1 MDQNKKLRIGGQAVM
16 EGVMIKTKKNLVIA
30 VRKPNRKITVK
41 KQKLK
46 PLSEKIKFF
55 GWPFI
60 RGIVELIE
68 ILVIGVKALSYS
80 ANESIDKKEEKIT
93 SKELMITLLI
103 AFGFAF
109 LLFKFLPLLITK
121 FIFSK
126 GAISS
131 SRIIF
136 NLVDGLLRISMF
148 ILYILIISGM
158 KDVKRL
164 FQYHGA
170 EHKAVNCFEAGKKLT
185 HENIK
190 KYSTLHPRCGTS
202 FIFIVLFVAILVF
215 SIVKIDINF
224 WLLLLLRIPLIL
236 PIAGISY
243 EILKLSDRFKTN
255 AIFNS
260 LSKPGLWLQRIT
272 TRQPT
277 KKQIEVAIAAV
288 NNILKLEKKKVKF
301 RKVFK

>member
-1 MDQNKKLRIGGQAVM
+1 MDKKLKIGGQAVM
-16 EGVMIKTKKNLVIA
+16 EGVMIKSKKNLVIT
-30 VRKPNRKITVK
+30 VRKPNGKITVK

-46 PLSEKIKFF
+46 PLSEKIKFL

-68 ILVIGVKALSYS
+68 LLVIGVKALSYS

-93 SKELMITLLI
+93 SKELMFTLLI

-126 GAISS
+126 GVISS

-148 ILYILIISGM
+148 ILYILLISRM

-224 WLLLLLRIPLIL
+224 WLLLVLRIPLIL

-243 EILKLSDRFKTN
+243 ELLKLSDKFKSN
-255 AIFNS
+255 VIFNS

-277 KKQIEVAIAAV
+277 KKQVEVAILAV
-288 NNILKLEKKKVKF
+288 KNILKLEKAA
-301 RKVFK
+301 

>member
-1 MDQNKKLRIGGQAVM
+1 MKVLASDKIAEIGLKMLKNAGIDAEM
-16 EGVMIKTKKNLVIA
+16 KTGLPEA
-30 VRKPNRKITVK
+30 
-41 KQKLK
+41 
-46 PLSEKIKFF
+46 
-55 GWPFI
+55 
-60 RGIVELIE
+60 ELIKIIPE
-68 ILVIGVKALSYS
+68 YDALVVRS
-80 ANESIDKKEEKIT
+80 ATKVTPKI
-93 SKELMITLLI
+93 I
-103 AFGFAF
+103 
-109 LLFKFLPLLITK
+109 
-121 FIFSK
+121 
-126 GAISS
+126 
-131 SRIIF
+131 
-136 NLVDGLLRISMF
+136 
-148 ILYILIISGM
+148 
-158 KDVKRL
+158 
-164 FQYHGA
+164 
-170 EHKAVNCFEAGKKLT
+170 EAGKKLT
-185 HENIK
+185 QENIK

>member
-1 MDQNKKLRIGGQAVM
+1 MDKNKKLNIGGQAVI

-30 VRKPNRKITVK
+30 VRKPNGKITAK

-68 ILVIGVKALSYS
+68 ILVIGVKALNYS

-93 SKELMITLLI
+93 SKELVITFVI
-103 AFGFAF
+103 ALGFAF

-121 FIFSK
+121 FIFNK
-126 GAISS
+126 GVIGS
-131 SRIIF
+131 SRAIF
-136 NLVDGLLRISMF
+136 NLIDGLLRISMF
-148 ILYILIISGM
+148 ILYILIISRM

-170 EHKAVNCFEAGKKLT
+170 EHKAVNCFEDGKKLT

-202 FIFIVLFVAILVF
+202 FIIIVLFVAILVF

-224 WLLLLLRIPLIL
+224 WLLLVLRVPLIL
-236 PIAGISY
+236 PIAGLSY
-243 EILKLSDRFKTN
+243 ELLKLSDKFKN
-255 AIFNS
+255 NPIFNS
-260 LSKPGLWLQRIT
+260 LLKPGLWLQRIT

-277 KKQIEVAIAAV
+277 KKQIEVAILAV
-288 NNILKLEKKKVKF
+288 KNILRLEGVKT
-301 RKVFK
+301 KNI

>member
-1 MDQNKKLRIGGQAVM
+1 MSKKIHIGGQAVM
-16 EGVMIKTKKNLVIA
+16 EGVMIKTKKNLVIS
-30 VRKPNRKITVK
+30 VRKPNGKITTK

-46 PLSEKIKFF
+46 PISEKIKFF

-68 ILVIGVKALSYS
+68 ILIIGIKALNYS

-93 SKELMITLLI
+93 SKELMITLFI

-121 FIFSK
+121 FIFNK
-126 GAISS
+126 GVIGS
-131 SRIIF
+131 SRTIF
-136 NLVDGLLRISMF
+136 NLIDGLLRISMF
-148 ILYILIISGM
+148 ILYILVISRL

-185 HENIK
+185 PKNIK

-202 FIFIVLFVAILVF
+202 FIFIVLFVAILIF

-224 WLLLLLRIPLIL
+224 WLLLVLRIPLIL
-236 PIAGISY
+236 PVAGISY
-243 EILKLSDRFKTN
+243 EILKLSDKFKNN

-260 LSKPGLWLQRIT
+260 LSKPGLWLQKIT
-272 TRQPT
+272 TKEPD
-277 KKQIEVAIAAV
+277 KKQIEVAIEAV
-288 NNILKLEKKKVKF
+288 KGILKLEKIS
-301 RKVFK
+301 